1 MLIKLMVNEKG
12 NKINKN
18 SQMGGGG
25 GGGGVGGQVC
35 TIYNYANLIFTS
47 IVLKLGLDE

>member
-25 GGGGVGGQVC
+25 GGSDV
-35 TIYNYANLIFTS
+35 YNIQLCKSNLYIHCSKIRFR
-47 IVLKLGLDE
+47 